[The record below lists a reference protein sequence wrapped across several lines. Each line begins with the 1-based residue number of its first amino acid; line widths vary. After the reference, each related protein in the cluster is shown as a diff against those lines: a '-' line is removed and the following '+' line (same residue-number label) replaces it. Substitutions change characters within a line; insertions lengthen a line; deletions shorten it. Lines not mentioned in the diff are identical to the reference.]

1 MDAYLG
7 LFAAAFIAA
16 TRLPFYSEL
25 ALAWLLAA
33 GYEPWPL

>member
-16 TRLPFYSEL
+16 THLPFYSEL
-25 ALAWLLAA
+25 ALAGLLAA